1 MPEPS
6 NSLQLAIDL
15 NNLALVLGHS
25 GTLSIRADERIKSAM
40 TRAIPLDKLLNMRLS
55 TTAKSDL
62 SLAAE
67 LAGQDVT
74 SFVLDSALTRARQVL
89 LENAVIRLSK
99 EGFDHLREAID
110 SPAEPSEALRG
121 LFRRVEDNESTA
133 L

>member
-1 MPEPS
+1 MTRTIP
-6 NSLQLAIDL
+6 
-15 NNLALVLGHS
+15 
-25 GTLSIRADERIKSAM
+25 RDER
-40 TRAIPLDKLLNMRLS
+40 LNMRLS
-55 TTAKSDL
+55 TSAKADL

-99 EGFDHLREAID
+99 EDFDYLGEAID
-110 SPAEPSEALRG
+110 APAEPSVALRE
-121 LFRRVEDNESTA
+121 LFQRASGRESTG